1 FAPQSSVYAYEA
13 ALLRKAQFTLTKQL
27 CSAKLLREKA
37 MRIDNKSISAI
48 LLFFLFMGS
57 VGFMNHV
64 IVIPAILDI
73 AGRDAWTTVL
83 MGFALLALWTLLPAL
98 VVRKMNG
105 KPLNEWLRDRT
116 GPLGSKLILT
126 LPFVALIGSVA
137 VTLFDTLTWTRTNY
151 LPETPLFVTGSVFM
165 LLCLAAAASG
175 LSAITLANGILL
187 PFVILFGLFVM
198 TANIPDKHYDLLI
211 PVFEKGPVPAITA
224 IPLFGAG
231 YVELVLI
238 VLLQHRLKRPVGA
251 KWLLLIGF
259 VLAGLTLGPI
269 MGAISEFGPAEAAK
283 QRYPAYEQWR
293 LVQIGKYIEHVDFLS
308 IYQWMTGAFIRI
320 SLSLYLLG
328 QLSGLRSER
337 QRTWLLLLIGAA
349 AVVFAISP
357 ISDASFY
364 YALSRCWLPASFGIL
379 FVFSL
384 AVTVASWLHTDRG
397 RSKRS
402 DA

>member
-1 FAPQSSVYAYEA
+1 
-13 ALLRKAQFTLTKQL
+13 
-27 CSAKLLREKA
+27 
-37 MRIDNKSISAI
+37 
-48 LLFFLFMGS
+48 
-57 VGFMNHV
+57 MNHV
-64 IVIPAILDI
+64 LVIPAILDI

-83 MGFALLALWTLLPAL
+83 MGFAVLAVWTLLPAL
-98 VVRKMNG
+98 VVRKMKG
-105 KPLNEWLRDRT
+105 KALNDWLRERT
-116 GPLGSKLILT
+116 GPFWSKLILA
-126 LPFVALIGSVA
+126 LPFIALIGSVA

-165 LLCLAAAASG
+165 LLCFAAAISG

-198 TANIPDKHYDLLI
+198 TANIPDKHYDLLVPI
-211 PVFEKGPVPAITA
+211 FEKGPAQAISA

-231 YVELVLI
+231 YAELVLI

-269 MGAISEFGPAEAAK
+269 MGAISEFGPSEAAK

-337 QRTWLLLLIGAA
+337 RRNALLLLIGAA
-349 AVVFAISP
+349 IVAFSVSP

-364 YALSRCWLPASFGIL
+364 YVLTHYWLPASFVIL
-379 FVFSL
+379 LVFSL
-384 AVTVASWLHTDRG
+384 AVTIVSWRHPDRG